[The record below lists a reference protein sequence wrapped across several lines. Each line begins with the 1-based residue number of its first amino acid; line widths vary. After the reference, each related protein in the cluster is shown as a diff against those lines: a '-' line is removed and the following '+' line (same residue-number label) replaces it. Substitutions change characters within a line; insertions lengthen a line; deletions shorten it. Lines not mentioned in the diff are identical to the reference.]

1 MLRED
6 TGGCLRRSGDGIE
19 WDGIEDGG
27 GGVGMGWRIGRGEGM
42 EDAVGGC
49 WGEGFGEEWGWS
61 GRGVGWNGGCWG
73 RMLGVKGWKGGE
85 GGEGMGWDGGGGR
98 MLGVKGWKGGEGMG
112 WDGMGWGMGG
122 EGMRW
127 RMLGAEWRGLGRGGE
142 GLVMGLVMGFLISGI
157 EIFRSVTVESRIPD
171 MLGID

>member
-49 WGEGFGEEWGWS
+49 WGEGFGRSGGGMEWHGMEWK
-61 GRGVGWNGGCWG
+61 
-73 RMLGVKGWKGGE
+73 MLGVE
-85 GGEGMGWDGGGGR
+85 
-98 MLGVKGWKGGEGMG
+98 
-112 WDGMGWGMGG
+112 
-122 EGMRW
+122 
-127 RMLGAEWRGLGRGGE
+127 
-142 GLVMGLVMGFLISGI
+142 
-157 EIFRSVTVESRIPD
+157 
-171 MLGID
+171 